1 MKFCKDCKWL
11 GRNDMGCLAPRI
23 PINKITGEKEWCYAT
38 NVRDS
43 EKRCGYGAKWFEE
56 KEKPIPLCMECKW
69 HIVKTYVNEF
79 HLCSFHPIVN
89 GAPTETD
96 NPQCKFNRTSE
107 NSCGKYGKW
116 FEKKAIPIGG
126 IIEYRAVK
134 LPKSQ
139 PRLCKLIC
147 GFEKKEQQ
155 KATREELLKLF
166 PDIDKLT
173 KNDTIIFKT
182 TKQQSWLCKLICG
195 RKK

>member
-116 FEKKAIPIGG
+116 FEKKNEVTLDGIKMEWDNKFGEKAKPGTIFLLNPI
-126 IIEYRAVK
+126 K
-134 LPKSQ
+134 PK
-139 PRLCKLIC
+139 
-147 GFEKKEQQ
+147 
-155 KATREELLKLF
+155 
-166 PDIDKLT
+166 
-173 KNDTIIFKT
+173 
-182 TKQQSWLCKLICG
+182 QSWLCKLICG

>member
-56 KEKPIPLCMECKW
+56 KEKPIPKCTECKW
-69 HIVKTYVNEF
+69 CVKLI
-79 HLCSFHPIVN
+79 LCEKTAGYLTQARLDES
-89 GAPTETD
+89 
-96 NPQCKFNRTSE
+96 C
-107 NSCGKYGKW
+107 CGKYGKW

-139 PRLCKLIC
+139 
-147 GFEKKEQQ
+147 
-155 KATREELLKLF
+155 
-166 PDIDKLT
+166 
-173 KNDTIIFKT
+173 
-182 TKQQSWLCKLICG
+182 SWLCKLICG